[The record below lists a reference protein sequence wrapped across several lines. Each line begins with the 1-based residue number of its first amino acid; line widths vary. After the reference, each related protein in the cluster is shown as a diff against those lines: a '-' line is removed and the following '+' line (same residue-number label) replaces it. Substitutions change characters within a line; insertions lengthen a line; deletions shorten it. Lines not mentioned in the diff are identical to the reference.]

1 MLQYSIL
8 CIVMK
13 TTAAITSKFQIHIP
27 TQVREQVGIYKTT
40 QAEIWAEDGVIKIKP
55 KKQSILNYAGKF
67 ANRKPVGGK
76 KINLDQIRDEIDYS
90 EL

>member
-1 MLQYSIL
+1 
-8 CIVMK
+8 MK
-13 TTAAITSKFQIHIP
+13 QTGKATAAITSKFQVHIP

-55 KKQSILNYAGKF
+55 KKQSILSYAGAF
-67 ANRKPVGGK
+67 AGRKPVGGK

-90 EL
+90 DM